1 MAAKIVGAFNR
12 IYNIFTPLMKVLL
25 GVLIGFFIVFSLF
38 WGYRR
43 IINPYYTL
51 MIPKFVSDTSNKRI
65 AQDDIIGLKNQSFN
79 LEEKI
84 ASANKRLDDLLIFGT
99 IIISLLLGINVSVYV
114 SAERQV
120 EKYFRENF
128 DAHKKKVE
136 DTVKN
141 IEEMAGKM
149 KTELELAETSR
160 KRIENVQPPPINDE
174 HN

>member
-1 MAAKIVGAFNR
+1 
-12 IYNIFTPLMKVLL
+12 MKVLL
-25 GVLIGFFIVFSLF
+25 GVLIGFFVVFSLF
-38 WGYRR
+38 WGYRK

-51 MIPKFVSDTSNKRI
+51 TIPKFVSDSSNKRI
-65 AQDDIIGLKNQSFN
+65 AQDDIINLKSQSLS

-120 EKYFRENF
+120 EKYFKENF

-136 DTVKN
+136 DTVKSV
-141 IEEMAGKM
+141 EEMAGKI
-149 KTELELAETSR
+149 KAELELAEASR
-160 KRIENVQPPPINDE
+160 KRLENVQTPPINDE